1 MLIKGSGD
9 ISQYTQYT
17 EEIKEQQLQGK
28 ECCSYIGNLIKPLL
42 SETQMSDLPDN
53 LPHNFSRATGIK
65 GGLKRNKFYHYDVF
79 NFVVLTGEV
88 AIEGLFMDGVVLPLS
103 VTVIK
108 GFTQKPDSKTDV

>member
-1 MLIKGSGD
+1 
-9 ISQYTQYT
+9 
-17 EEIKEQQLQGK
+17 
-28 ECCSYIGNLIKPLL
+28 
-42 SETQMSDLPDN
+42 MSDLPDN
-53 LPHNFSRATGIK
+53 LPHNFSRANGIK

-88 AIEGLFMDGVVLPLS
+88 AIEGLFMDGAVLPLS